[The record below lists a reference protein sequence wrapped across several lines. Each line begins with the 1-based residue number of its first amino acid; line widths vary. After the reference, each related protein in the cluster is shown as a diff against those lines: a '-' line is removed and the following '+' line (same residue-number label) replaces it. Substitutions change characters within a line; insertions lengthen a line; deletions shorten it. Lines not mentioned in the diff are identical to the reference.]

1 MTNKFEDLGACAPIL
16 GKRVT
21 FGAAASIMATLM
33 VASVGLLFSPP
44 GTAAEPAA
52 QAKDSMI
59 QRGEYLVK
67 IGGCND
73 CHTAGYPE
81 QAGNVP
87 KSEWL
92 MGAPVGFK
100 GPWGTSYAANLRL
113 TVDTLTEDQ
122 WVTFARVPR
131 RPPMPWFNLRDMND
145 ADLRAMYRFISELGP
160 KGERAP
166 AAAAPGVIVNT
177 PVIVFE
183 PRVETTASNSGAA
196 KR

>member
-1 MTNKFEDLGACAPIL
+1 MTPRRL
-16 GKRVT
+16 T
-21 FGAAASIMATLM
+21 FGLAASLMTTL
-33 VASVGLLFSPP
+33 VLTGVSLLFSAP
-44 GTAAEPAA
+44 TQAADARDPAV
-52 QAKDSMI
+52 

-73 CHTAGYPE
+73 CHTGGYAE

-87 KSEWL
+87 TSEWL
-92 MGAPVGFK
+92 TGTPLGFK

-113 TVDTLTEDQ
+113 TVGSLTEDQ

-145 ADLRAMYRFISELGP
+145 ADLRAMYRFIRDLGP

-166 AAAAPGVIVNT
+166 AAAAPGVAVST

-183 PRVETTASNSGAA
+183 PRIETTA
-196 KR
+196 RR